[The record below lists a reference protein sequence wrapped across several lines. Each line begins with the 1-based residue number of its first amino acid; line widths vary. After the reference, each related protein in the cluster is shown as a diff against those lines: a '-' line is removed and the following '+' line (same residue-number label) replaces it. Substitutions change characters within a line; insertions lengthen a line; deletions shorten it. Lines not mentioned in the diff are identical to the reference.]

1 MPETVPIH
9 FDSNGLPDGWGSRW
23 MLTIMLI
30 VGLIMWAGLH
40 LLEKV
45 PQIYNYIWLTE
56 ENVQRQYRN
65 SQLFLNV
72 LKNIILI
79 FFSYMT
85 YESVRLALGEKS
97 LAGTWEVLLFLII
110 LVGAVVLFIVRSYRL
125 R

>member
-9 FDSNGLPDGWGSRW
+9 FDINGRPDGWGSRW

-30 VGLIMWAGLH
+30 VGLIMWAGMH

-45 PQIYNYIWLTE
+45 PQIHNYMWLTE
-56 ENVQRQYRN
+56 ENMQRQYRN

-72 LKNIILI
+72 LKNLLLI

-85 YESVRLALGEKS
+85 YESVRIALGGKS
-97 LAGTWEVLLFLII
+97 LVGIWEVPLFLII
-110 LVGAVVLFIVRSYRL
+110 IVVAVVLFFVRSYRL
-125 R
+125 K